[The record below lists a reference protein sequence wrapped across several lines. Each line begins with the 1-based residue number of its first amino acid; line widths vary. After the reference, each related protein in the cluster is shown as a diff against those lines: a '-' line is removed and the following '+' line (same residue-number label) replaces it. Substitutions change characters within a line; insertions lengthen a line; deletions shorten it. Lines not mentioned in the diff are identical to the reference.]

1 MFGTDAWDAHVKA
14 RPLAKRTEL
23 QRLRNVVFDDD
34 TFLKNL
40 DAILKVMKPV
50 VVLQRTADRDAYHAA
65 DLFGDFQAL
74 RQKLDGPL
82 CRNSASLTTK
92 FCDQL
97 VKRFDERWEY
107 HHNVVHSVAYLL
119 NPKMHH
125 NVRPLPAGENAEA
138 VRKEKKQLEQD
149 FEAVVELEF
158 GKSNH
163 QQLFDAQSEL
173 KAFRE
178 HNFEGKQLA
187 AMKSVA
193 QGKTTPQEWW
203 SQYGFLVTKGKRGKM
218 LKKELPI
225 LTTLAARFLG
235 ATVTAT
241 TSERAWKHAASIHTE
256 TRNRLHEDR
265 LKKLT
270 FLYYNKNNFALTRT
284 QKMIENSV

>member
-1 MFGTDAWDAHVKA
+1 
-14 RPLAKRTEL
+14 
-23 QRLRNVVFDDD
+23 
-34 TFLKNL
+34 
-40 DAILKVMKPV
+40 
-50 VVLQRTADRDAYHAA
+50 
-65 DLFGDFQAL
+65 
-74 RQKLDGPL
+74 
-82 CRNSASLTTK
+82 
-92 FCDQL
+92 
-97 VKRFDERWEY
+97 
-107 HHNVVHSVAYLL
+107 
-119 NPKMHH
+119 
-125 NVRPLPAGENAEA
+125 
-138 VRKEKKQLEQD
+138 
-149 FEAVVELEF
+149 
-158 GKSNH
+158 
-163 QQLFDAQSEL
+163 
-173 KAFRE
+173 
-178 HNFEGKQLA
+178 
-187 AMKSVA
+187 MKSVA